1 MENNKAIFLLSF
13 LISLFVFIYV
23 KLDKVIRVNFEYNLE
38 LNYPNYFRIIPST
51 NKIYVEVS
59 AKAKDLFFLAFKKKL
74 LEINI
79 EPQRIGHLSIFLK
92 DFFTFPNEIKIIR
105 IYPETLSVIIEK
117 VVQKRREVKVN
128 LIGKPKEGYFVDSI
142 IVEPKFVDVIASESQ
157 SLNIPYIQTE
167 DIDIS
172 NRSKTFE
179 IKLPLKKPF
188 EDIKVIPESVNVK
201 IIISEAIK

>member
-13 LISLFVFIYV
+13 LISLFIFIYV
-23 KLDKVIRVNFEYNLE
+23 KLDKVIRVSFEYNLE

-117 VVQKRREVKVN
+117 IVQKRREVKVN

-179 IKLPLKKPF
+179 IKAPLKKPF

-201 IIISEAIK
+201 IIINSH

>member
-59 AKAKDLFFLAFKKKL
+59 SKAKDLFFLAFKKKL

-117 VVQKRREVKVN
+117 IVQKRREVKVN

-157 SLNIPYIQTE
+157 FLNIPYIQTE

-179 IKLPLKKPF
+179 IKLPIKKPF

-201 IIISEAIK
+201 IIINSH

>member
-1 MENNKAIFLLSF
+1 MEDNKAIFLLSIF
-13 LISLFVFIYV
+13 ISLFVFIYV
-23 KLDKVIRVNFEYNLE
+23 KLDKVIRVSFNYHLE
-38 LNYPNYFRIIPST
+38 LNYPDYFRIIPST
-51 NKIYVEVS
+51 NKVYVEVLG
-59 AKAKDLFFLAFKKKL
+59 KAKDLIFLASRKKS

-79 EPQRIGHLSIFLK
+79 EPQRVGNLSIILK
-92 DFFTFPNEIKIIR
+92 DFFTFPNEVKIIR
-105 IYPETLSVIIEK
+105 IYPETLNVIIEK

-128 LIGKPKEGYFVDSI
+128 LIGKLKEGYFIDSI

-172 NRSKTFE
+172 NRFKTFE
-179 IKLPLKKPF
+179 IKVPLKKF
-188 EDIKVIPESVNVK
+188 FDDIKIIPESVSVK